1 MSLDSTPSPWQP
13 LLTGP
18 AAERALAI
26 VDEIAGS
33 LRAGL
38 AASASGEALA
48 AFRQGSSLAGG
59 DAGLA
64 LFFSYLDQV
73 RPGQGF
79 DDTAMELL
87 ERAIE
92 ATADSYSQPAL
103 YGGFS
108 GVAWTL
114 EHLRG
119 RLFEDADGEDPGE
132 EVAAAL
138 VDHVSLSPWRGQYDL
153 ISGLVGFGVW
163 ALERL
168 PHAGGREGLS
178 QVVARLAEN
187 AERQGDLVTWLTP
200 PELMLDRDL
209 EAYPDGYYNL
219 GVAHG
224 VPGVI
229 GLLAQASV
237 AGENRSARELLD
249 GAVTWLREQKMPDE
263 AKSVFSYN
271 VAAGVQPSPSRVAW
285 CYGDL
290 GIAAA
295 LLMAARAVG
304 NEEWEREA
312 LAIARRAAARSTDS
326 AGVVDAGVCHGAA
339 GVAHLFNR
347 IHQATGDA
355 VCREAALRWLD
366 HVVSLHRAG
375 QGVGGFLMWTTHGQG
390 EKLDWSP
397 EAGFLTGAAGVGLA
411 LLAAATP
418 VAPEWDRV
426 LLASNRS
433 HP

>member
-1 MSLDSTPSPWQP
+1 MNPSPWRP

-18 AAERALAI
+18 AADRALAI
-26 VDEIAGS
+26 VDEIAAAIRG
-33 LRAGL
+33 GL
-38 AASASGEALA
+38 PPSAS

-73 RPGQGF
+73 RPDQGY

-92 ATADSYSQPAL
+92 ATAESHSQPAL

-119 RLFEDADGEDPGE
+119 RLFEDAEDEDPGE

-138 VDHVSLSPWRGQYDL
+138 VDHVALSPWRGQYDL

-168 PHAGGREGLS
+168 PYAGGREGLE
-178 QVVARLAEN
+178 QVVARLAES
-187 AERQGDLVTWLTP
+187 AEREGGLATWLTP

-209 EAYPDGYYNL
+209 EAYPHGYYNL

-229 GLLAQASV
+229 ALLAQACV
-237 AGENRSARELLD
+237 AGDARADRDDREARDLVD
-249 GAVTWLREQKMPDE
+249 GAVTWLLRQKLPDD

-271 VAAGVQPSPSRVAW
+271 VAAGVQPGPSRVAW

-295 LLMAARAVG
+295 LLVAAQAVG
-304 NEEWEREA
+304 NKAWEREA
-312 LAIARRAAARSTDS
+312 LAIARRAAARTTES
-326 AGVVDAGVCHGAA
+326 AGVMDAGVCHGAA

-347 IHQATGDA
+347 IHQATGDPA
-355 VCREAALRWLD
+355 CLEAALRWFD
-366 HVVSLHRAG
+366 HVVALHQAG
-375 QGVGGFLMWTTHGQG
+375 QGVGGFLMWLTRGEGQ
-390 EKLDWSP
+390 KLDWLP
-397 EAGFLTGAAGVGLA
+397 EAGFLTGSAGVALA

-418 VAPEWDRV
+418 VEPEWDRV
-426 LLASNRS
+426 LLASTRS
-433 HP
+433 GS